1 MPLRVTVP
9 FGYNL
14 QKNERRK
21 AVKKLTEDLTKKR
34 ICAYFVSR
42 RVEKRDAEGNVLVN
56 KSGEVL
62 YEERPCTVTGLALA
76 LGFSDREALFSIKN
90 KKIKVLVDR
99 ALLKIEEDAEE
110 KLFCKDTFH
119 GAKLFLETN
128 YKRWQG
134 EETREIAGL
143 GVCSQWAE

>member
-1 MPLRVTVP
+1 MSLRVTAP
-9 FGYNL
+9 FGYNPE
-14 QKNERRK
+14 KKKGEK
-21 AVKKLTEDLTKKR
+21 AVKKLTEDLAKKR

-42 RVEKRDAEGNVLVN
+42 RVEKRDAEGNVLMN
-56 KSGEVL
+56 KGGEVL
-62 YEERPCTVTGLALA
+62 YDERPCTVTGLALA
-76 LGFSDREALFSIKN
+76 LGFSEREALFGIKN

-134 EETREIAGL
+134 EETEEIAGL

>member
-1 MPLRVTVP
+1 M
-9 FGYNL
+9 
-14 QKNERRK
+14 
-21 AVKKLTEDLTKKR
+21 KKLTEDSAKKR
-34 ICAYFVSR
+34 ILAYFASR
-42 RVEKRDAEGNVLVN
+42 MTEKRDTEGNVLLN

-62 YEERPCTVTGLALA
+62 YDEKPCTVTGLALA
-76 LGFSDREALFSIKN
+76 LGFSQREALFQIKN

-99 ALLKIEEDAEE
+99 ALLKIEEYAEE

-119 GAKLFLETN
+119 GAKLFLEAN

-134 EETREIAGL
+134 EEGEEIAGL

>member
-1 MPLRVTVP
+1 M
-9 FGYNL
+9 
-14 QKNERRK
+14 
-21 AVKKLTEDLTKKR
+21 KKLTEDLVKKR
-34 ICAYFVSR
+34 ICAYFASR
-42 RVEKRDAEGNVLVN
+42 RVEKRDGEGNLLVN

-62 YEERPCTVTGLALA
+62 YAEKPCTVTGLALA
-76 LGFSDREALFSIKN
+76 LGFSERDSLFAIKN
-90 KKIKVLVDR
+90 KKIKVLIDR

-134 EETREIAGL
+134 GETEEIAGL

>member
-1 MPLRVTVP
+1 M
-9 FGYNL
+9 
-14 QKNERRK
+14 
-21 AVKKLTEDLTKKR
+21 
-34 ICAYFVSR
+34 
-42 RVEKRDAEGNVLVN
+42 N

-62 YEERPCTVTGLALA
+62 YEEKPCTVTGLALA
-76 LGFSDREALFSIKN
+76 LGFSERETLFGIKN

-134 EETREIAGL
+134 EETEEIAGL